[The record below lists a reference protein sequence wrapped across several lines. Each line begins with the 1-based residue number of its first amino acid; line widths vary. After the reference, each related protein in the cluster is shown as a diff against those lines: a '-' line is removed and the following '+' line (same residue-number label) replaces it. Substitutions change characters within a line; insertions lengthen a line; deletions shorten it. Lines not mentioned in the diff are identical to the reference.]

1 MAAMRDI
8 FLEGLPILDA
18 LEVSGSTAAA
28 ALWMNCDQSSIS
40 RSYRRVSQQLDL
52 AFNKDDGSYQA
63 SNNLQVLASL
73 RHASQL
79 RRLAGGA
86 GHLQW
91 MCHRDLKL
99 PALSAPLRP
108 PLSCSA
114 RPRPRCVD
122 LLRRQVL
129 DMAVVPA
136 VALAQGIDQSITSV
150 SLTAEADSAALVLAE
165 LRHHPSVEALLVH
178 LQQQLSQR

>member
-28 ALWMNCDQSSIS
+28 AQWMNCDQSSIS

-73 RHASQL
+73 RQASQL
-79 RRLAGGA
+79 RRLTRGA

-99 PALSAPLRP
+99 PQVVAPLRS
-108 PLSCSA
+108 PLSCSE
-114 RPRPRCVD
+114 RPRPRCLD
-122 LLRRQVL
+122 LLRRRVL
-129 DMAVVPA
+129 DVAVVPA
-136 VALAQGIDQSITSV
+136 SALAQGVEPAITRV
-150 SLTAEADSAALVLAE
+150 NLTADADIAALVLAE
-165 LRHHPSVEALLVH
+165 LRHHPSLEELLALLH
-178 LQQQLSQR
+178 QQLSQR